1 MINFRITI
9 LAYKPHSSET
19 KMVFPTIHI
28 AAYEF
33 QFNIVVYPLP
43 ETEKKT
49 VSG

>member
-1 MINFRITI
+1 MIDFRIAI
-9 LAYKPHSSET
+9 IAYQPPTSET

-49 VSG
+49 VSV